1 MNNSLINLKVVYFA
15 LLGKVKKIL
24 NPKYDPYKTLESNY
38 NLSPSN
44 IILENYKKSALK
56 FSFSKYTI
64 DPLKWQIL
72 ARKKL
77 SELSGYDTEREITKI
92 VKEFNE
98 KIIFKNIYKKKNI
111 FKNII
116 NNYNSYKSNL

>member
-1 MNNSLINLKVVYFA
+1 MNKIIQLKVIFHAVIN
-15 LLGKVKKIL
+15 KVKIL
-24 NPKYDPYKTLESNY
+24 FNPKYDPYIPLDNNF

-44 IILENYKKSALK
+44 IIIENYKKSALK
-56 FSFSKYTI
+56 LTFSKNTI
-64 DPLKWQIL
+64 DPLNWQNL

-77 SELSGYDTEREITKI
+77 SELSGYDSEREITKI
-92 VKEFNE
+92 AKEYNE
-98 KIIFKNIYKKKNI
+98 KIIFENIYKKKNI